1 MGIKENAIKQFGK
14 QAKAYSKGNI
24 FVDGFHLSKIV
35 DKSGVKENDRV
46 LDIATGSGFLALEFA
61 KRSTGVTG
69 CDITRNMLLY
79 AREKQ
84 KNSGLN
90 NIDFLLSDIESL
102 PFPDGAFDIVSCRFA
117 FHHFPDPKKALLE
130 MKRVSGH
137 SIVLVDGV
145 SSEEPGK
152 SRFHNEIEKMRDP
165 SHVRINTL
173 NEIKNMFEDIGAV
186 IKDISHWEIPQDFDE
201 WIKRAGTDDEKIIK
215 IRDLMI
221 GSLDDDSTGLRVKIE
236 NGKLGFTYDTIIL
249 IAEIP

>member
-1 MGIKENAIKQFGK
+1 MGIKENAIRQFGK

-24 FVDGFHLSKIV
+24 FVDGSHLSKIV
-35 DKSGVKENDRV
+35 EKSGVKEKDRV
-46 LDIATGSGFLALEFA
+46 LDIATGSGFLAIEFA
-61 KRSTGVTG
+61 KRSTLVAG

-84 KNSGLN
+84 EISGLN
-90 NIDFLLSDIESL
+90 NIDFLLSDIETL

-130 MKRVSGH
+130 MKRVSRH

-145 SSEEPGK
+145 SSEDPEK
-152 SRFHNEIEKMRDP
+152 SQFHNGIEKMRDP

-173 NEIKNMFEDIGAV
+173 NEIENMFEDIGAS

-201 WIKRAGTDDEKIIK
+201 WIKRAGTDEEKIIK
-215 IRDLMI
+215 IRDLMT
-221 GSLDDDSTGLRVKIE
+221 GSLAGDSTGLRVKIE
-236 NGKLGFTYDTIIL
+236 NGKLGFKYDTVIL
-249 IAEIP
+249 IAEI